1 MKEKKNLFI
10 INSPLQVLNTLE
22 AIYKFE
28 LKNIII
34 VAIYNR
40 SIKNIEQIETQ
51 LSKINCEEIIRFNPL
66 KEGKIKGYV
75 RLIKRLQKDIYAKVF
90 TGEIEDYRFKAI
102 LANLKKD
109 ELFVLD
115 EGSATV
121 SLYESTIKQNKINK
135 FNLKSFK
142 FLLYGLK
149 INIKDIINFF
159 SYYDFE
165 PLKNG
170 IVVNNSLEYLK
181 KDFKRNEINYD
192 NTIFFLGQPLF
203 IFSNEKQF
211 EDSLNKVVKSNK
223 DKKIIYIPHRE
234 DKESLKIVKKIDK
247 NIEILELDKPI
258 ERYFLENGIEPK
270 NIISFS
276 STALTTTKILFK
288 NCNVEYIKNRKPNL
302 KLNDMKNLDFI
313 YKYFEKSNIK
323 EFKE

>member
-181 KDFKRNEINYD
+181 KDFKKNEINYD

>member
-66 KEGKIKGYV
+66 KEGKIKGYI

>member
-40 SIKNIEQIETQ
+40 SVKNIEQIETQ

-75 RLIKRLQKDIYAKVF
+75 RLIKRLQKNIYEKIF

-102 LANLKKD
+102 LANLEK
-109 ELFVLD
+109 EQLFVLD

-181 KDFKRNEINYD
+181 KDFKKNEINYD

>member
-10 INSPLQVLNTLE
+10 INSPLQLLNALE
-22 AIYKFE
+22 AIYKFK
-28 LKNIII
+28 LNNIIM
-34 VAIYNR
+34 VAVYNR
-40 SIKNIEQIETQ
+40 SIKNIEQIEMQ

-75 RLIKRLQKDIYAKVF
+75 RLIKRLQKNVYEKIF

-102 LANLKKD
+102 LANLEK
-109 ELFVLD
+109 EQLFVLD
-115 EGSATV
+115 EGSSTV
-121 SLYESTIKQNKINK
+121 SLYESIIKQNKINK
-135 FNLKSFK
+135 FKLKSFK

-149 INIKDIINFF
+149 TNIKDIINFF
-159 SYYDFE
+159 TYYSFE

-181 KDFKRNEINYD
+181 KDFKQNGVNYD
-192 NTIFFLGQPLF
+192 DTIFFLGQPLF

-211 EDSLNKVVKSNK
+211 EDSLKEVVKKYK
-223 DKKIIYIPHRE
+223 DKKIIFIPHRE
-234 DKESLKIVKKIDK
+234 DKKILKIVHGIDK
-247 NIEILELDKPI
+247 NIEILELNQPI
-258 ERYFLENGIEPK
+258 ERYFLEKGIEPR

-288 NCNVEYIKNRKPNL
+288 NCNIEYIKNKKPNL
-302 KLNDMKNLDFI
+302 KLSDMQNLCFI
-313 YKYFEKSNIK
+313 YKYFEKSDIK